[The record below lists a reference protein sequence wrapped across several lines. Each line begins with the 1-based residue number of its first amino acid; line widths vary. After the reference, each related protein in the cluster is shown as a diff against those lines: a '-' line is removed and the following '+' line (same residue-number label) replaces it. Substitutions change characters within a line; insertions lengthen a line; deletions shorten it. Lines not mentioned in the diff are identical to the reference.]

1 LKTYAAK
8 LPVTPG
14 FVSKENQLINR
25 LLTFLLLALIGANP
39 LCASQPD
46 LVLFITIDQLRGDM
60 PWRMQD
66 RLGPAGFRYLVD
78 NGTAYT
84 NAHFEHV
91 ITTTAAGHATL
102 STGGNTPEH
111 GIAGNEWFDSKTRQA
126 VYNTEDERY
135 PQIGETLETSKG
147 RSPRNLTSS
156 TFGDELVAASAG
168 KSRVFSVSIK
178 DRAAIFLG
186 GHLGKA
192 YWYSKLTGKFVS
204 STYYQEVY
212 PEWVQRWNAGNPAD
226 QYRDTSWDLLLK
238 PESYTFINQDDR
250 WFEKS
255 YGNLGRTF
263 PHSLKNEDR
272 KVFYSTL
279 RHTPMGDQLTLS
291 FVKELVKMEK
301 VGKSGHTDVLAVS
314 FSVTDYIGHAFGP
327 NSLEAEDNLLRLD
340 RTLQELFR
348 FIDQEIGLD
357 KALIVLTSD
366 HGVCPAPEHMAELG
380 IAAERLDAPQIMSRL
395 NAALQVKFNTD
406 AKLALA
412 FKKPG
417 IYLDLN
423 AINALGLEVTQV
435 ERALAAEIMQIP
447 GFSLALTKTDIL
459 TGRVP
464 ETLAARR
471 VEAGFH
477 PTRSG
482 NVIVVQDQFWY
493 LSSTPDG
500 DTAMHGSPYNYDS
513 HVPIMLAGPR
523 IGHGKVDRRVA
534 PRDVAPT
541 ISAYLGIS
549 PPSGAVGN
557 PLPAIGETSSH
568 P

>member
-1 LKTYAAK
+1 LKIDPAK
-8 LPVTPG
+8 LPVAPDL
-14 FVSKENQLINR
+14 VSKEYHSINR
-25 LLTFLLLALIGANP
+25 LITLFLLVFIYTNP

-46 LVLFITIDQLRGDM
+46 LVLLVTIDQLRGDM

-66 RLGPAGFRYLVD
+66 RLTPAGFRYLVD
-78 NGTAYT
+78 KGTAYT

-91 ITTTAAGHATL
+91 VTVTAAGHATL
-102 STGGNTPEH
+102 ATGGNTPQH
-111 GIAGNEWFDSKTRQA
+111 GIAGNEWFDSATRQA

-156 TFGDELVAASAG
+156 TFGDELVAASGG

-178 DRAAIFLG
+178 DRAAILLG

-192 YWYSKLTGKFVS
+192 YWYSKSTGKFVS
-204 STYYQEVY
+204 STYYQKSY

-238 PESYTFINQDDR
+238 PESYTFIKQDDR

-263 PHSLKNEDR
+263 PHSLKNDDAR
-272 KVFYSTL
+272 AFYSTL

-301 VGKSGHTDVLAVS
+301 IGKSGHTDVLAVS

-348 FIDQEIGLD
+348 FIDQQIGLD
-357 KALIVLTSD
+357 NTLIVLTSD
-366 HGVCPAPEHMAELG
+366 HGVCPAPELMAELG
-380 IAAERLDAPQIMSRL
+380 IAAERLGTPQIMVRV

-406 AKLALA
+406 AKLVLA

-417 IYLDLN
+417 IYLDLD
-423 AINALGLEVTQV
+423 AINALSLDIAEVEQ
-435 ERALAAEIMQIP
+435 ALAVQIMQIP

-459 TGRVP
+459 TG
-464 ETLAARR
+464 
-471 VEAGFH
+471 
-477 PTRSG
+477 
-482 NVIVVQDQFWY
+482 
-493 LSSTPDG
+493 
-500 DTAMHGSPYNYDS
+500 
-513 HVPIMLAGPR
+513 
-523 IGHGKVDRRVA
+523 RVA

-557 PLPAIGETSSH
+557 PLPGIGETSSR

>member
-1 LKTYAAK
+1 
-8 LPVTPG
+8 
-14 FVSKENQLINR
+14 
-25 LLTFLLLALIGANP
+25 LLLALIYANP
-39 LCASQPD
+39 VGASQPN
-46 LVLFITIDQLRGDM
+46 LVLLVTIDQLRGDM

-66 RLGPAGFRYLVD
+66 RLVPAGFRYLVD
-78 NGTAYT
+78 KGTAYT
-84 NAHFEHV
+84 NAHYEHV
-91 ITTTAAGHATL
+91 VTTTAAGHATL
-102 STGGNTPEH
+102 ATGGNTPQH
-111 GIAGNEWFDSKTRQA
+111 GIASNEWFDSKTRQA
-126 VYNTEDERY
+126 VYNTGDERY
-135 PQIGETLETSKG
+135 PLVGETLETSEG
-147 RSPRNLTSS
+147 RSPLNLTSS

-178 DRAAIFLG
+178 DRAAILLG

-192 YWYSKLTGKFVS
+192 HWYSKSTGKFVS
-204 STYYQEVY
+204 STYYYPAY
-212 PEWVQRWNAGNPAD
+212 PEWMQRWNAENHTD
-226 QYRDTSWDLLLK
+226 KYLETSWGLLLE
-238 PESYTFINQDDR
+238 PESYTFIDQDDR

-272 KVFYSTL
+272 KAFYSTL

-340 RTLQELFR
+340 RTLQELFS
-348 FIDQEIGLD
+348 FIDQQVGLD
-357 KALIVLTSD
+357 NTLVVLTSD

-380 IAAERLDAPQIMSRL
+380 ITAERLDAPQIMKRL

-417 IYLDLN
+417 IYLDLD
-423 AINALGLEVTQV
+423 AINTLGVDVADV
-435 ERALAAEIMQIP
+435 ERTLAAEIMQIP

-459 TGRVP
+459 TGQVP
-464 ETLAARR
+464 DTLAASR
-471 VEAGFH
+471 VETGFH

-482 NVIVVQDQFWY
+482 NVILVQSPFWY

-513 HVPIMLAGPR
+513 HVPIMMAGPR
-523 IGHGKVDRRVA
+523 IGHGKVDHRVA

-541 ISAYLGIS
+541 ISAYLGIA

-557 PLPAIGETSSH
+557 PLPAIGEPSGH

>member
-1 LKTYAAK
+1 
-8 LPVTPG
+8 
-14 FVSKENQLINR
+14 
-25 LLTFLLLALIGANP
+25 LLLAFIVANP

-46 LVLFITIDQLRGDM
+46 LVLLVTIDQLRGDM
-60 PWRMQD
+60 PWRMND

-78 NGTAYT
+78 KGTAYT
-84 NAHFEHV
+84 NAHYEHV
-91 ITTTAAGHATL
+91 VTTTAAGHATL
-102 STGGNTPEH
+102 ATGGNTPQH
-111 GIAGNEWFDSKTRQA
+111 GIASNEWFDSETRQA
-126 VYNTEDERY
+126 VYNTGDERY
-135 PQIGETLETSKG
+135 PLIGETLETSEG

-156 TFGDELVAASAG
+156 TFGDELVVASAG

-178 DRAAIFLG
+178 DRAAILLG

-192 YWYSKLTGKFVS
+192 YWYSKFTGKFTT
-204 STYYQEVY
+204 STFYHQAY
-212 PEWVQRWNAGNPAD
+212 PEWMQYWNAGNHAD
-226 QYRDTSWDLLLK
+226 QYLDTSWDLLLK
-238 PESYTFINQDDR
+238 PESYTFIDQDNR

-255 YGNLGRTF
+255 YTYLGRTF
-263 PHSLKNEDR
+263 PHSLKSKDR
-272 KVFYSTL
+272 KTFYSTL

-291 FVKELVKMEK
+291 FVKALVAAEK

-348 FIDQEIGLD
+348 FIDQEVGLD
-357 KALIVLTSD
+357 KTLVVLTSD
-366 HGVCPAPEHMAELG
+366 HGVCPAPEQMAELG
-380 IAAERLDAPQIMSRL
+380 ISAERLDVAKIMRQV
-395 NAALQVKFNTD
+395 NAALQVKFNTN

-423 AINALGLEVTQV
+423 EINASGLDVAGV
-435 ERALAAEIMQIP
+435 ERAVAAEIVQTP
-447 GFSLALTKTDIL
+447 GFSLALTKSDIL

-464 ETLAARR
+464 DTLAASR
-471 VEAGFH
+471 VATGFH

-482 NVIVVQDQFWY
+482 NIIVVQDPFWY
-493 LSSTPDG
+493 LSSTPDS

-523 IGHGKVDRRVA
+523 IRHGKIDHRVA

-541 ISAYLGIS
+541 ISAYLGIP

-557 PLPAIGETSSH
+557 PLPVIAETSSR

>member
-1 LKTYAAK
+1 M
-8 LPVTPG
+8 
-14 FVSKENQLINR
+14 INR
-25 LLTFLLLALIGANP
+25 LLSFLLIAFIYANP

-66 RLGPAGFRYLVD
+66 RLAPAGFRYLVD

-91 ITTTAAGHATL
+91 VTVTAAGHATL
-102 STGGNTPEH
+102 ATGGNTPQH
-111 GIAGNEWFDSKTRQA
+111 GIAGNEWFDSETRQA

-178 DRAAIFLG
+178 DRAAILLG

-192 YWYSKLTGKFVS
+192 YWYSKYTGKFVS
-204 STYYQEVY
+204 STYYQGAY
-212 PEWVQRWNAGNPAD
+212 PEWVRRWNAGNHAD
-226 QYRDTSWDLLLK
+226 QYLDTSWNLLLK

-250 WFEKS
+250 WYEKS
-255 YGNLGRTF
+255 YENLGRTF
-263 PHSLKNEDR
+263 PHSLKNENR
-272 KVFYSTL
+272 NAFYSTL

-301 VGKSGHTDVLAVS
+301 VGKSGQTDVLAVS

-340 RTLQELFR
+340 RTLEELFR
-348 FIDQEIGLD
+348 FIDQQVGLVNT
-357 KALIVLTSD
+357 LIVLTSD
-366 HGVCPAPEHMAELG
+366 HGICPAPEHMAELG
-380 IAAERLDAPQIMSRL
+380 IAAERLDAPKIMSRI
-395 NAALQVKFNTD
+395 NAALQVKFDID

-417 IYLDLN
+417 IYLDLD
-423 AINALGLEVTQV
+423 AINALGLDVAEVEQAV
-435 ERALAAEIMQIP
+435 AAEIVQIP

-464 ETLAARR
+464 DTLAARR

-493 LSSTPDG
+493 LSSAPDG

-513 HVPIMLAGPR
+513 HVPIMMAGPR
-523 IGHGKVDRRVA
+523 IGHGKVDSRVA

-557 PLPAIGETSSH
+557 PLPAIGETSSR